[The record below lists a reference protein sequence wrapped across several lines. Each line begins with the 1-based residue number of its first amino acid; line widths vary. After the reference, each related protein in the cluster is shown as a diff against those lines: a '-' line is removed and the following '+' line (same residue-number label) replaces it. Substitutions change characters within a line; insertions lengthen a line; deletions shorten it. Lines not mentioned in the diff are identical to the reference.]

1 MHEWLVDFDF
11 DFSDNFGSKISA
23 QMQNFT
29 SLHCGGVNLVDGI
42 VGITKERFYKKI

>member
-29 SLHCGGVNLVDGI
+29 SLHCGGVKLVDGI